1 MQNVNFFF
9 NATQSVRA
17 KRRFLE
23 QYKKGNNEKY
33 NHFNLVKN
41 IVTEL
46 NIPFIDIHKEVLEKE
61 ENPFKLFPFELSFH
75 YNVEGYKRVS
85 QAIYHLT
92 KD

>member
-1 MQNVNFFF
+1 MANDLTIKNNSKLYFVYLPEY
-9 NATQSVRA
+9 AR
-17 KRRFLE
+17 
-23 QYKKGNNEKY
+23 YKKDYDNTN
-33 NHFNLVKN
+33 FNLVKN

-46 NIPFIDIHKEVLEKE
+46 DIPFIDIHKEVLEKE

-85 QAIYHLT
+85 QTIYHLT